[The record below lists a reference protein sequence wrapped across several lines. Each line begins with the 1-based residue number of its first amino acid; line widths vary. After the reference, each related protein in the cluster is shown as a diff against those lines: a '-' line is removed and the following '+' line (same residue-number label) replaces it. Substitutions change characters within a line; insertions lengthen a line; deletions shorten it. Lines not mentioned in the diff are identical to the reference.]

1 MTITEKHNYEFKAQ
15 LEATNKLH
23 SLKCE
28 LLEKDPDTFE
38 PYLRIKA
45 EHLKPLFD
53 TEDNEQMRGEYEN
66 DTLYLSMTFNT
77 EGTFFECAYF
87 LDLNTG
93 EVRFAMDKP
102 LIVLN
107 EFVIPAEFDDDL
119 KERIKE
125 LIRQGKNRDSFNDER
140 LDQYFNDKFLGVFI
154 DYVDYMERLIHEN
167 KCNECIQRFKYRI
180 CKFCK
185 EFYSKDKCKL

>member
-15 LEATNKLH
+15 LEPTNKLH
-23 SLKCE
+23 SLKCA
-28 LLEKDPDTFE
+28 LLEKDTDSFE
-38 PYLRIKA
+38 PYLRIKN

-53 TEDNEQMRGEYEN
+53 TDDNELMRGEYEN

-77 EGTFFECAYF
+77 GGTFFECAYF
-87 LDLNTG
+87 MDLNTG

-102 LIVLN
+102 LIILK
-107 EFVIPAEFDDDL
+107 EFIIPAEFDDDL

-140 LDQYFNDKFLGVFI
+140 LDRYFNDKFLGVFI

-167 KCNECIQRFKYRI
+167 KCNECIQRFKYRL